1 MDEEKDIWDEL
12 ESGHSSSP
20 TSSTMESTET
30 LPQTTTNFNNQT
42 KVFLEQIKDKHKKDD
57 LEKIYETFKN
67 DNELVMNPK
76 KFKDTIAVRKN
87 GKKLKRSLTF
97 CTLTGIY
104 LVLLSLFY
112 VKSAVCLLIAEFL
125 FTFFY
130 IKTGKKDRPKIDAT
144 NLSSLITLDRK
155 QDPLLRSLGTV
166 L

>member
-30 LPQTTTNFNNQT
+30 LPQTNTNFNNQT
-42 KVFLEQIKDKHKKDD
+42 KVFLEQIREKNKKDD
-57 LEKIYETFKN
+57 LEKIYETLKN

-76 KFKDTIAVRKN
+76 QFKDTIAVRKK

-97 CTLTGIY
+97 CTLTGTGC
-104 LVLLSLFY
+104 FKY
-112 VKSAVCLLIAEFL
+112 VKSELFVYFLPNFCLH
-125 FTFFY
+125 FFY
-130 IKTGKKDRPKIDAT
+130 VKTGKKDRPKIDAT